1 MKALVIGASGGI
13 GGAVCRGFTAQGMSV
28 TGLSRREGGLDVT
41 DPDSVAAHLGAF
53 EGPFERVVIAT
64 GKLEGAGVAPEKSLR
79 ALSAEALRDQ
89 FATNAIGPALILR
102 ELPRLLPK
110 DAPSVVAVLTARVGS
125 IGDNNLG
132 GWYSYRAA
140 KAAANQLTRTASI
153 EIARSHKEACLI
165 AYHPGTV
172 ATKFTEGYSRDKLSS
187 EEAAGHLIDVM
198 AAREPQD
205 TGRFFDWKGQEVP
218 W

>member
-1 MKALVIGASGGI
+1 MRALVIGTSGGI
-13 GGAVCRGFTAQGMSV
+13 GAAVCRGFTAQGMAV
-28 TGLSRREGGLDVT
+28 TGLSRREDGLDVS
-41 DPDSVAAHLGAF
+41 DPDSVARHLGAL
-53 EGPFERVVIAT
+53 EGPFERAVIAT
-64 GKLEGAGVAPEKSLR
+64 GKLDGAGAPPEKSLR
-79 ALSAEALRDQ
+79 MLSAEALLDQ

-125 IGDNNLG
+125 IGDNHMG

-140 KAAANQLTRTASI
+140 KAAANQLTRTAAI
-153 EIARSHKEACLI
+153 EIARSHNEACLI

-172 ATKFTEGYSRDKLSS
+172 ATKFTEGYSRDKLSP
-187 EEAAGHLIDVM
+187 EDAAGHLIDVM
-198 AAREPQD
+198 AARGAGD
-205 TGRFFDWKGQEVP
+205 TGRFYDWKGDEVP

>member
-1 MKALVIGASGGI
+1 MRALVIGASGGI
-13 GGAVCRGFTAQGMSV
+13 GGAACRGFSAQGIAV
-28 TGLSRREGGLDVT
+28 TGLSRREDGLEVT
-41 DPDSVAAHLGAF
+41 DPDSVVRHLGAF
-53 EGPFERVVIAT
+53 EGPFERVVITT
-64 GKLEGAGVAPEKSLR
+64 GKLDGAGAPPEKSLR
-79 ALSAEALRDQ
+79 ALSAEALLDQ

-102 ELPRLLPK
+102 ELPWLLPK

-125 IGDNNLG
+125 IGDNHMG

-140 KAAANQLTRTASI
+140 KAAANQLTRTAAI
-153 EIARSHKEACLI
+153 EIARSHKQACLI

-172 ATKFTEGYSRDKLSS
+172 ATKFTEGYSRDKLSP

-198 AAREPQD
+198 AARDPRD
-205 TGRFFDWKGQEVP
+205 SGRFYDWKGEEVP

>member
-1 MKALVIGASGGI
+1 MRALVIGASGGI
-13 GGAVCRGFTAQGMSV
+13 GTAVCRGFTAQGMAV
-28 TGLSRREGGLDVT
+28 TGLSRREDGLDVT
-41 DPDSVAAHLGAF
+41 DPDSVARHLGAL

-64 GKLEGAGVAPEKSLR
+64 GKLDGAGAPPEKSLR
-79 ALSAEALRDQ
+79 MLSAEALLDQ

-140 KAAANQLTRTASI
+140 KAAANQLARTAAI
-153 EIARSHKEACLI
+153 EIARSHNEACLI

-172 ATKFTEGYSRDKLSS
+172 ATKFTEGYSRDKLGP
-187 EEAAGHLIDVM
+187 EDAARHLIDVM
-198 AAREPQD
+198 AARGAGD
-205 TGRFFDWKGQEVP
+205 TGRFYDWKGEEVP